1 MIPSPAQTVYVV
13 DDNKD
18 VRESLC
24 WLFESIG
31 LATESFETAE
41 AFLSSEHAGLP
52 GCLVLDVRMPGMGGF
67 ALLERLSER
76 GILTP
81 VIVITGH
88 GDVPMA
94 VKALHLGAV
103 DFVQKPLNHEDLLEG
118 VRNALAKDHELRESF
133 GDYPGIF
140 ERWKQLTPREEE
152 VLHRLVSGQA
162 NKVIASELGIGTRT
176 VETHR
181 ARIMDKLQIRSFASL
196 VQLTLLKERRS

>member
-1 MIPSPAQTVYVV
+1 
-13 DDNKD
+13 
-18 VRESLC
+18 
-24 WLFESIG
+24 
-31 LATESFETAE
+31 
-41 AFLSSEHAGLP
+41 
-52 GCLVLDVRMPGMGGF
+52 
-67 ALLERLSER
+67 
-76 GILTP
+76 
-81 VIVITGH
+81 
-88 GDVPMA
+88 
-94 VKALHLGAV
+94 V